1 MVLKIPEISNHEL
14 KRILLVGC
22 HLHRWQSKE
31 QDGIRK
37 VIREQGFV
45 QLDLINPASRY
56 HDLFFSSRIHD
67 YHQGEFER
75 TVYPEKLVFET
86 YFHNLNAIHIEHF
99 PLFYSQTL
107 DRNHLDRYYSR
118 ALRILEQTHP
128 DMLDQVLNYVQKQG
142 ITRSSDLV
150 SLGKADPKYAVWK
163 TSRNSGTALELL
175 WAMGKLAVI
184 RDENFRKTYDV
195 IERYV
200 EESALVKQSYSEEE
214 QQHLKLILK
223 LQSFP
228 VISTGRLSIKKKG
241 IKFGKKINLSPD
253 RLLSEENIDRFT
265 PSLIQLKDEAMG
277 YIVPSD
283 WGEMSQ
289 ESLDDEMRVI
299 GPLDPLIWD
308 RQLLNKLFD
317 FDYMWEVYKKP
328 QDRKWGYY
336 VYPLLY
342 RGIFIGRLEAKYESK
357 ISTLRL
363 FNYQA
368 EDHFS
373 MDSDTEEAFHWMVAR
388 WKRMVGAEEV
398 DYDTSIPYTNIEAG

>member
-163 TSRNSGTALELL
+163 TS
-175 WAMGKLAVI
+175 
-184 RDENFRKTYDV
+184 
-195 IERYV
+195 
-200 EESALVKQSYSEEE
+200 
-214 QQHLKLILK
+214 
-223 LQSFP
+223 
-228 VISTGRLSIKKKG
+228 
-241 IKFGKKINLSPD
+241 
-253 RLLSEENIDRFT
+253 
-265 PSLIQLKDEAMG
+265 
-277 YIVPSD
+277 
-283 WGEMSQ
+283 
-289 ESLDDEMRVI
+289 
-299 GPLDPLIWD
+299 
-308 RQLLNKLFD
+308 
-317 FDYMWEVYKKP
+317 
-328 QDRKWGYY
+328 
-336 VYPLLY
+336 
-342 RGIFIGRLEAKYESK
+342 
-357 ISTLRL
+357 
-363 FNYQA
+363 
-368 EDHFS
+368 
-373 MDSDTEEAFHWMVAR
+373 
-388 WKRMVGAEEV
+388 
-398 DYDTSIPYTNIEAG
+398 